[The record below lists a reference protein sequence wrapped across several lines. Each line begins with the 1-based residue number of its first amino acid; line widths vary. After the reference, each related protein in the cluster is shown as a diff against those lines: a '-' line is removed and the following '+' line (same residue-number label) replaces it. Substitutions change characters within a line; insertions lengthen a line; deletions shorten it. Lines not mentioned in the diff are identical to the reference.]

1 MLLLILFALIAGAGT
16 ALSPCVLPVLPAVLS
31 AGVTG
36 GRRRPLG
43 VATGLALSF
52 TFATVALVY
61 VIGALGLPDDFA
73 RTLAIVV
80 LAVFGVLLLV
90 PPLSD
95 RVEAYASRLVSGPE
109 GFRGDG
115 FWAGMLLGFSLGFV
129 YAPCAGPILAG
140 VITVSASQDFTAD
153 KLLVAF
159 AYGIGSAAV
168 IYAILL
174 GGRRVTDHLGSLRG
188 RVNYV
193 MGAVM
198 IAVAVLLATNV
209 DTRFETAL
217 ARTPTVHVP
226 LVGTFTIP
234 DFVVTPTKS
243 LEDSSSVQDN
253 IAELHS
259 GHVQKAAGQTQANT
273 GKKLPVLAKAP
284 NFTQTQRWFNTPGD
298 RPLSIPGLRGKVV
311 LLDFWTYT
319 CINCLRTLPYVEAW
333 YRKYQRDGL
342 VVVGVHTPEFPF
354 EKDAGNVENAI
365 GSNDL
370 TYPVVQDNEYG
381 TWTAYRNQYW
391 PAKYLIDA
399 QGRVRYVH
407 FGEGEYPTTE
417 KAIRSLLAERGAKL
431 GGETRVNAQKPS
443 AGLRTPE
450 SYLGVG
456 RAQNFAF
463 GPVSGEHDYKA
474 PASLQPNELAYGGR
488 WNVTPESATAVS
500 DSTLSLSFDARRV
513 FLVLGS
519 PQGPKPLQVLLDGK
533 PVPDKFA
540 GADVHGGTA
549 KIDEQRL
556 YSLVNLPKVEVHT
569 LTLRFAP
576 GISGY
581 AFTFG

>member
-61 VIGALGLPDDFA
+61 VIDALGLPDDFA
-73 RTLAIVV
+73 RKLAIVV
-80 LAVFGVLLLV
+80 LAGFGVMLLV

-95 RVEAYASRLVSGPE
+95 RVEAFASRLVSGPQ

-115 FWAGMLLGFSLGFV
+115 FWGGLLLGGSLGFV

-140 VITVSASQDFTAD
+140 VITVSAMQAFTAD

-159 AYGIGSAAV
+159 AYGVGSAAV
-168 IYAILL
+168 LYAILL
-174 GGRRVTDHLGSLRG
+174 GGRRITDLLGPLRG
-188 RVNYV
+188 RVNYLL
-193 MGAVM
+193 GALM
-198 IAVAVLLATNV
+198 IAVAVLLATNT
-209 DTRFETAL
+209 DIRFETEL
-217 ARTPTVHVP
+217 AKSAPSF
-226 LVGTFTIP
+226 LVN
-234 DFVVTPTKS
+234 PTKS
-243 LEDSSSVQDN
+243 IEDSSAVHDDLAQLAGHAVQ
-253 IAELHS
+253 S
-259 GHVQKAAGQTQANT
+259 AAGEEQAAA
-273 GKKLPVLAKAP
+273 GKRLPVLTTAP
-284 NFTQTQRWFNTPGD
+284 NFAATERWFNTPAG

-333 YRKYQRDGL
+333 YRKYRRDGL

-354 EKDAGNVENAI
+354 EKEAGNVETAI
-365 GSNDL
+365 SSNGL
-370 TYPVVQDNEYG
+370 TYPVVQDNDYG
-381 TWTAYRNQYW
+381 TWNAYGNQYW

-407 FGEGEYPTTE
+407 FGEGDYGTTE
-417 KAIRSLLAERGAKL
+417 RAIRSLLAERGERGLSGMAKV
-431 GGETRVNAQKPS
+431 RAQAPS
-443 AGLRTPE
+443 PGVTTPE
-450 SYLGVG
+450 SYLGGARAERFVNGPLPGAHTYKPPSAG
-456 RAQNFAF
+456 RL
-463 GPVSGEHDYKA
+463 PPDY
-474 PASLQPNELAYGGR
+474 LAYGGR
-488 WNVTPESATAVS
+488 WLVGAEAATAQRGAS
-500 DSTLSLSFDARRV
+500 LDLSFGARRV

-519 PQGPKPLQVLLDGK
+519 PRGPRPLRVLLDGR
-533 PVPDKFA
+533 PIPDSEA
-540 GADVHGGTA
+540 GKDVHGGVATVGA
-549 KIDEQRL
+549 QRL
-556 YSLVNLPKVEVHT
+556 YDLVDLPRVEHRT

-576 GISGY
+576 GVSGY

>member
-61 VIGALGLPDDFA
+61 VIDALGLPDDFA
-73 RTLAIVV
+73 RTVAIVV
-80 LAVFGVLLLV
+80 LAAFGVMLLI

-95 RVEAYASRLVSGPE
+95 RVEGYASRLVSRGPK
-109 GFRGDG
+109 GFHGDG
-115 FWAGMLLGFSLGFV
+115 FWAGLLLGASLGFV

-140 VITVSASQDFTAD
+140 VITASSTQAFTAD
-153 KLLVAF
+153 KLIVAF
-159 AYGIGSAAV
+159 AYGVGSAAV

-198 IAVAVLLATNV
+198 IAVAVLLATNT
-209 DTRFETAL
+209 DIRFETTL
-217 ARTPTVHVP
+217 ANHAPAF
-226 LVGTFTIP
+226 LVN
-234 DFVVTPTKS
+234 PTKS
-243 LEDSSSVQDN
+243 LEDSSAVASD
-253 IAELHS
+253 IADLHG
-259 GHVQKAAGQTQANT
+259 GHVQKAAGGEQADT
-273 GKKLPVLAKAP
+273 GKKLPVLAPAP
-284 NFTQTQRWFNTPGD
+284 NFANTQQWFNTPGD

-311 LLDFWTYT
+311 LLDFWTYS

-342 VVVGVHTPEFPF
+342 VIVGVHTPEFPF
-354 EKDAGNVENAI
+354 EKEAGNVSKAI
-365 GSNDL
+365 SSNHL
-370 TYPVVQDNEYG
+370 TYPVVQDNDYG
-381 TWTAYRNQYW
+381 TWNAYGNQYW
-391 PAKYLIDA
+391 PAHYLIDA
-399 QGRVRYVH
+399 KGRVRYVH
-407 FGEGEYPTTE
+407 FGEGDYGTTE
-417 KAIRSLLAERGAKL
+417 KAIRSLLAENGARL
-431 GGETRVNAQKPS
+431 GGETKVKAPKPS

-456 RAQNFAF
+456 RAERFAF
-463 GPVSGEHDYKA
+463 GPVSGAHDYKA
-474 PASLQPNELAYGGR
+474 PPSLQPNELAYGGR
-488 WNVTPESATAVS
+488 WKVTSESATAVS

-513 FLVLGS
+513 YLVLGS
-519 PQGPKPLQVLLDGK
+519 PQRPRPLQVLLDGK
-533 PVPDKFA
+533 PLPDAVA

-549 KIDEQRL
+549 TIDAQRL
-556 YSLVNLPKVEVHT
+556 YSLVNLPKVEQHT
-569 LTLRFAP
+569 LTLKFAP

>member
-61 VIGALGLPDDFA
+61 VIDALGLPDDFA
-73 RTLAIVV
+73 RKLAIVV
-80 LAVFGVLLLV
+80 LGVFGVMLLV

-95 RVEAYASRLVSGPE
+95 RVEAFASRLISGPE

-115 FWAGMLLGFSLGFV
+115 FWGGLLLGGSLGFV

-140 VITVSASQDFTAD
+140 VITVSAMQAFTAD

-159 AYGIGSAAV
+159 AYGVGSAAV
-168 IYAILL
+168 LYAILL
-174 GGRRVTDHLGSLRG
+174 GGRRVTDLLGPLRG
-188 RVNYV
+188 RVNYL

-198 IAVAVLLATNV
+198 IAVAVLLATNT
-209 DTRFETAL
+209 DIRFETEL
-217 ARTPTVHVP
+217 ANSAPSF
-226 LVGTFTIP
+226 LVN
-234 DFVVTPTKS
+234 PTKS
-243 LEDSSSVQDN
+243 IEDSSAVHDDLAQL
-253 IAELHS
+253 A
-259 GHVQKAAGQTQANT
+259 GHQLQSAAGEEQAAA
-273 GKKLPVLAKAP
+273 GERLPVLTTAP
-284 NFTQTQRWFNTPGD
+284 NFAATQRWFNTPSG

-333 YRKYQRDGL
+333 YRKYRRDGL

-354 EKDAGNVENAI
+354 EKEAGNVEKAI
-365 GSNDL
+365 SSNRL
-370 TYPVVQDNEYG
+370 TYPVVQDNDYG
-381 TWTAYRNQYW
+381 TWNAYGNQYW

-399 QGRVRYVH
+399 RGRVRYVH
-407 FGEGEYPTTE
+407 FGEGDYGTSER
-417 KAIRSLLAERGAKL
+417 AIRSLLAERGDRGLSGMAKV
-431 GGETRVNAQKPS
+431 RAQVASP
-443 AGLRTPE
+443 GVTTPE
-450 SYLGVG
+450 SYLGG
-456 RAQNFAF
+456 ARAERFVN
-463 GPVSGEHDYKA
+463 GPLPGVHTYKLPPADQLPPDY
-474 PASLQPNELAYGGR
+474 LAYGGR
-488 WNVTPESATAVS
+488 WRIGPEAATARRGAS
-500 DSTLSLSFDARRV
+500 LDLSFGARRV

-519 PQGPKPLQVLLDGK
+519 PRGPRPLRVLLDGQ
-533 PVPDKFA
+533 PIPDSEA
-540 GADVHGGTA
+540 GKDVHGGVATVGA
-549 KIDEQRL
+549 QRL
-556 YSLVNLPKVEVHT
+556 YELVALPRVEHRT
-569 LTLRFAP
+569 LTLRFGP